1 MHLVGIKELINC
13 KNARNGKLKKKFS
26 KGSLGSS
33 YFNNIISQKKIS
45 VLAEMNTAD
54 YGTYITPP
62 FLIMR
67 IKMSMQFQ
75 AS

>member
-1 MHLVGIKELINC
+1 MHLVGIKKLIDC
-13 KNARNGKLKKKFS
+13 KNARNGKLKKFRKS
-26 KGSLGSS
+26 SLGSS

-45 VLAEMNTAD
+45 VLAEMDTAD
-54 YGTYITPP
+54 YGTFITPP

-67 IKMSMQFQ
+67 IKLSMQFQ

>member
-1 MHLVGIKELINC
+1 MHGAES
-13 KNARNGKLKKKFS
+13 LKKIR
-26 KGSLGSS
+26 KGNLVSS
-33 YFNNIISQKKIS
+33 YFNNIISQKNIS
-45 VLAEMNTAD
+45 VLAEMNAAD
-54 YGTYITPP
+54 YGKYITPP